1 MSGLHPSQPDAWSV
15 SRSAAYRLDRV
26 RLRHLRLLEVIDREG
41 SLGAAARELG
51 ISQPAVTLLLRELE
65 DVFGARLVERDARG
79 GRLTMAGRHARDRLV
94 IAMATV
100 NAAIGAAQQPA
111 GAPMLRVGC
120 VQLVGFSSL
129 PQALARLL
137 AQDALPYMHI
147 EEAEAVT
154 LIAALAAGELD
165 CVIGWLDE
173 TIAST
178 VNLDRIHVE
187 PLWSG
192 RMQVFAS
199 AAHPLATRKQV
210 RMAEL
215 AGCPWVV
222 PHRGS
227 RTYAAFQ
234 RLFLNSGLAAPRPQ
248 LVCTSI
254 HTGVHMVAAGPF
266 VSIGPDRLIARY
278 RDSHGIR
285 ALRGG
290 ELDTGRTQLSFFTLK
305 EAAGFEPAM
314 RLKQALLRTRPDES
328 GYPLADGA

>member
-1 MSGLHPSQPDAWSV
+1 MSSLHPSQSDAWSV
-15 SRSAAYRLDRV
+15 SPSAAYRLDRL

-41 SLGAAARELG
+41 SLGAAARGLG

-79 GRLTMAGRHARDRLV
+79 GRLTAAGRHAHDRLV

-100 NAAIGAAQQPA
+100 NFAIGAARQP
-111 GAPMLRVGC
+111 GRAPMLRVGC
-120 VQLVGFSSL
+120 VQLVGFSTL
-129 PQALARLL
+129 PEALTRLL

-147 EEAEAVT
+147 EEAEALT

-178 VNLDRIHVE
+178 VDLDMIHVE

-199 AAHPLATRKQV
+199 AAHPLARRKQV
-210 RMAEL
+210 RMADL

-234 RLFLNSGLAAPRPQ
+234 RLFLNNGLAAPRPRV
-248 LVCTSI
+248 VCTSI
-254 HTGVHMVAAGPF
+254 HTGMHMVAAGPF
-266 VSIGPDRLIARY
+266 VSIGPDQLIAQY
-278 RDSHGIR
+278 RDSHGVQ
-285 ALRGG
+285 ALRGS

-305 EAAGFEPAM
+305 EAAGFEPAA
-314 RLKQALLRTRPDES
+314 RLRQALQEIQPDT
-328 GYPLADGA
+328 